1 METFEEAT
9 WKYKRLRIGK
19 RSKEDHRQGAQL
31 QTSERSSNNVYDA
44 RLLKRSSVL
53 KSVYKDLPIVELE
66 FSLKGVWN

>member
-1 METFEEAT
+1 M
-9 WKYKRLRIGK
+9 
-19 RSKEDHRQGAQL
+19 QGAQL